1 MNAKLD
7 QYDFRILELLQQD
20 ARISHAEVGRRVH
33 LSQPAVSER
42 IRRLEASGVI
52 AGYRTQ
58 VDPVKLGYAICA
70 MIRVRARHHGE
81 YEQFVRERPEVVECR
96 TVTGDDCAM
105 IRVLAT
111 DVGHLQSLIE
121 ALSRFGT
128 TSTAIVLSTDVE
140 HKPVRSPQVEAAARG
155 ISTGSWNVAT
165 TGACVPVSAMPTM
178 PADTLCATAQ
188 SPRSISRTGGRAN
201 G

>member
-1 MNAKLD
+1 MNVKLD

-70 MIRVRARHHGE
+70 MIRMRARHHGE
-81 YEQFVRERPEVVECR
+81 HGAQPQQDPSRIGKPAP
-96 TVTGDDCAM
+96 G
-105 IRVLAT
+105 AT
-111 DVGHLQSLIE
+111 I
-121 ALSRFGT
+121 
-128 TSTAIVLSTDVE
+128 
-140 HKPVRSPQVEAAARG
+140 P
-155 ISTGSWNVAT
+155 
-165 TGACVPVSAMPTM
+165 ACV
-178 PADTLCATAQ
+178 TA
-188 SPRSISRTGGRAN
+188 
-201 G
+201 